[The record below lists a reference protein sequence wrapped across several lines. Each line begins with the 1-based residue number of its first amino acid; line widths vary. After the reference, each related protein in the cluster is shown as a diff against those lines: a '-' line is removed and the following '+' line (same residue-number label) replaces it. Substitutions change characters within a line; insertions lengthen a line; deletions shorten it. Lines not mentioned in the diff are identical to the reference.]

1 MNKYSFKRG
10 WKELKYSDRKEAM
23 KDIMNILNIK
33 TVVSFHR
40 RKRGEPIPR
49 MDEVE
54 KINKI
59 FNKYNVPND
68 KVWGN

>member
-54 KINKI
+54 KIESVFVKYGVSQNKI
-59 FNKYNVPND
+59 
-68 KVWGN
+68 WGN